1 MAWVTKSSQETYV
14 NNETPR
20 EYTKTE
26 KAGNWWHYHKWHVVA
41 VIVAL
46 VLVASFIK
54 ETVFSTKP
62 DYQVAFV
69 GIQNLPDDTVSA
81 LTEALQSFGEDLN
94 GDGQVSVLVNQYVLD
109 MDKLSDTTEVD
120 PYMQMAGLT
129 RLSADI
135 SSRDGSFIY
144 LLEDPALFES
154 YTEALSYLDGTLPA
168 DTDDSA
174 SLDWTRMVYRWTDCP
189 VLTGLDLGS
198 YGPDATQSGSG
209 DSQEYMSQFYIGFRG
224 AWNEGS
230 AKSIAPG
237 EPLWEKLTAG
247 AVSTAAEDAS

>member
-26 KAGNWWHYHKWHVVA
+26 KAGNWWHYHKWQVVA

-94 GDGQVSVLVNQYVLD
+94 GDGQVAVLVNQYVLD

-120 PYMQMAGLT
+120 P
-129 RLSADI
+129 
-135 SSRDGSFIY
+135 
-144 LLEDPALFES
+144 
-154 YTEALSYLDGTLPA
+154 
-168 DTDDSA
+168 
-174 SLDWTRMVYRWTDCP
+174 
-189 VLTGLDLGS
+189 
-198 YGPDATQSGSG
+198 
-209 DSQEYMSQFYIGFRG
+209 
-224 AWNEGS
+224 
-230 AKSIAPG
+230 
-237 EPLWEKLTAG
+237 
-247 AVSTAAEDAS
+247 

>member
-26 KAGNWWHYHKWHVVA
+26 KAGNWWHYHKWQVVA

-144 LLEDPALFES
+144 LLEDQALFES
-154 YTEALSYLDGTLPA
+154 YTEALSYLDGTIPA

-198 YGPDATQSGSG
+198 YTGYTSVDEAQGSNQ
-209 DSQEYMSQFYIGFRG
+209 DVLKNLYLGFRG
-224 AWNEGS
+224 DWSGEENPTRDGAWQ
-230 AKSIAPG
+230 
-237 EPLWEKLTAG
+237 LWQKLTAG
-247 AVSTAAEDAS
+247 AESTASES

>member
-26 KAGNWWHYHKWHVVA
+26 KAGNWWHYHKWQVVA

-69 GIQNLPDDTVSA
+69 GIQDLPDDTVSA

-94 GDGQVSVLVNQYVLD
+94 GDGQVAVLVNQYVLD

-129 RLSADI
+129 RLSADV

-154 YTEALSYLDGTLPA
+154 YTGALSYLDGTIPA

-174 SLDWTRMVYRWTDCP
+174 SLDWTRMVYRWTD
-189 VLTGLDLGS
+189 
-198 YGPDATQSGSG
+198 
-209 DSQEYMSQFYIGFRG
+209 
-224 AWNEGS
+224 
-230 AKSIAPG
+230 
-237 EPLWEKLTAG
+237 
-247 AVSTAAEDAS
+247 

>member
-26 KAGNWWHYHKWHVVA
+26 KAGNWWHYHKWQVVA

-69 GIQNLPDDTVSA
+69 GIQDLPDDTVSA

-94 GDGQVSVLVNQYVLD
+94 GDGQVAVLVNQYVLD

-129 RLSADI
+129 RLSADV

-154 YTEALSYLDGTLPA
+154 YTGALSYLDGTIPA
-168 DTDDSA
+168 ENYWEDYAEIAANWNTTAVAFDGED
-174 SLDWTRMVYRWTDCP
+174 MVVTFSPYELAAFGFGPQAFRI
-189 VLTGLDLGS
+189 S
-198 YGPDATQSGSG
+198 YGYLEPYLSDHGRELLGLS
-209 DSQEYMSQFYIGFRG
+209 
-224 AWNEGS
+224 EG
-230 AKSIAPG
+230 
-237 EPLWEKLTAG
+237 
-247 AVSTAAEDAS
+247 